1 MILDHRHVLD
11 VQVFLMICNLQE
23 FQSQLVGVERDKD
36 IFPVIT
42 MSLRVSMMSSSQKLR
57 VNLF

>member
-1 MILDHRHVLD
+1 M
-11 VQVFLMICNLQE
+11 FLMICNLQE
-23 FQSQLVGVERDKD
+23 FQSQLVGVERDKG

-42 MSLRVSMMSSSQKLR
+42 MSLRLSVMSISQKLK

>member
-1 MILDHRHVLD
+1 MILDRCHVLD

-42 MSLRVSMMSSSQKLR
+42 VSLPLSMMSSSQKLG